1 MRAVLDPNVLISA
14 VLAPNGSPTRVL
26 RSWLDGAYELIVSE
40 LLVGELE
47 RAFGYPK
54 LRKRVDEAE
63 VVELVALLRRQA
75 HVFDDPGNAPETR
88 SPDPGDD
95 YLLALAAVARAVL
108 VSGDMHLL
116 GLAGHLPVYSPAA
129 FLELLEVRS

>member
-14 VLAPNGSPTRVL
+14 VLAPNGSPARVL
-26 RSWLDGAYELIVSE
+26 RSWLEGAYELIVSE

-47 RAFGYPK
+47 RAFDYPK

-75 HVFDDPGNAPETR
+75 HVFDDPENPPETR

-95 YLLALAAVARAVL
+95 YLLALAAAARAVL
-108 VSGDMHLL
+108 VSGDSHLL
-116 GLAGHLPVYSPAA
+116 SLARQLPVYSPAA
-129 FLELLEVRS
+129 FLELLEVGS